1 MMMMDFLNDVTQ
13 TADNSKK
20 AIPGSVALVTLADEQ
35 AAEFVAANITCSA
48 GMTPEFKLRLQAG
61 MNNNDTLDML
71 LEELQ
76 PIGKI
81 ASSAQWA
88 EVAEAT
94 TDEDRVKLLKSQQS
108 KRCRQLKIF
117 KERQSLPTLKQ
128 VVSAAYAEMIL
139 REMMGKAKVSRSES
153 VRLGGNVLTD
163 AMREQFTN
171 DQEALK
177 KAIRNVQ
184 SKKTGLKKQGLE
196 GSEQWDELVAF
207 ENDLKS
213 IRVSGSRVS
222 TVVEYRVDEETAAK
236 AAAYDELVAM
246 MQAKNTDKMKAA
258 DNKALLAAIHE
269 VLGTQVVNEETA
281 PAASQE

>member
-35 AAEFVAANITCSA
+35 AAEFVAANITCRG
-48 GMTPEFKLRLQAG
+48 GMTPEFKLRMLAG
-61 MNNNDTLDML
+61 IDDNDTLDML

-94 TDEDRVKLLKSQQS
+94 TNEDRVKLLKSQQS

-117 KERQSLPTLKQ
+117 KERRSLLPLKQ

-139 REMMGKAKVSRSES
+139 REMLGKAKVSRSVS

-163 AMREQFTN
+163 AMRERFTN

-213 IRVSGSRVS
+213 IRVGGSRVS

-246 MQAKNTDKMKAA
+246 MQAKDTDKMKAA

-269 VLGTQVVNEETA
+269 VLGTKVVNEETA

>member
-213 IRVSGSRVS
+213 IRVGGSRVS

-269 VLGTQVVNEETA
+269 VLGTKVVNEETA